1 MNKLIAA
8 LCFALA
14 MAPAMAQDK
23 AKSDDK
29 KAAPAAEKKAAPAA
43 EKAKKEPTE
52 KEKKESK
59 CPMSHLWK

>member
-23 AKSDDK
+23 AK
-29 KAAPAAEKKAAPAA
+29 AEEKKRKLNDS
-43 EKAKKEPTE
+43 EDFF
-52 KEKKESK
+52 ESSVSK
-59 CPMSHLWK
+59 TISTFDSETSISLSKLYLT

>member
-1 MNKLIAA
+1 MKQLIAA

-14 MAPAMAQDK
+14 MVPAIAQDK

-29 KAAPAAEKKAAPAA
+29 KAAPVA

-52 KEKKESK
+52 KQ
-59 CPMSHLWK
+59 